1 MGIKKSVTRI
11 DALMKVTGQAKYI
24 EDLVPRDALHVKIV
38 HSTIANGVVKKIDS
52 EKALRMPGVEMVI
65 TCFDVPNNFFAT
77 AGHPLSLDPN
87 HADIKDK
94 LILETRS
101 LLW

>member
-1 MGIKKSVTRI
+1 MGIKQNVKRI
-11 DALMKVTGQAKYI
+11 DGLMKATGQAKYV

-52 EKALRMPGVEMVI
+52 EQALQMPGVEMVL
-65 TCFDVPNNFFAT
+65 TCFDVPNNLFAT
-77 AGHPLSLDPN
+77 AGHPLSLDPK

-94 LILETRS
+94 LILENRVR
-101 LLW
+101 